1 LLLPLLTALKTK
13 MTVMNRTT
21 QSLVAFAAIFLCLC
35 SPMFILAQNHIVKG
49 VVKDGDGKPVAGAS
63 VTIKGSTKGTNTASD
78 GTYTISLNSPN
89 DVIEISYVGF
99 KPKTIEVKGRTVIDV
114 SLEELKSQ
122 LSDVVVVGYGTQ
134 KKSDITG
141 AISSVRNKEFK
152 DQPVSNLAQSI
163 QGKVAGIL
171 VTTPSGTPGAGLL
184 VSVRGANNPL
194 YVVDGVPMLSESNS
208 ALSTSYN
215 TNGDVEGSGQNI
227 SSISDINPDDI
238 ESIEILKDASSA
250 SIYGARAANGVVLIT
265 TKRGKNGK
273 TDFSFNSFAGIQNV
287 ARKIPFLDSKGFVA
301 LEEDARK
308 QDLIAYQQDPT
319 PFNDL
324 YPGFDPSVL
333 TNPLPDSWNTGVNT
347 NWENQI
353 FRTAPI
359 NNLQLSA
366 RGGNEKTKFF
376 VAGNYFDQQG
386 IVIENYYKR
395 ASFRMNL
402 DNKVSN
408 YVSIGANV
416 AFTYAKNRRSF
427 NDDTY
432 TGIVTNAIGAS
443 PLMPVYNPDGSY
455 ADYTLYQASW
465 LSDNPVKSAK
475 EIKAF
480 TTNYR
485 FLGTVF
491 TDIQILKSLKF
502 RSSFTT
508 DYTNIIDNQFFDPIT
523 SDGAPVGGKAIEGN
537 YRSLTWLNENI
548 LTYNN
553 SFGKSNLTAVGG
565 YTVQASPSPEQK
577 VVQGQGFPA
586 GSGLQDVYDASI
598 ITPVTS
604 IPPPIGWGL
613 ESFLARVNY
622 SYDEKYLLTLSA
634 RYDGS
639 SRFAQGHQWGLFPAF
654 SAGWVL
660 SKEKFL
666 EKSDWLTNL
675 KLRVSYGL
683 TGDQEIPAGQATS
696 TWIPARY
703 DGNAGLRPN
712 TIGNPDLTWQRNK
725 MFNIGSDFE
734 IQHGKI
740 SGSLEFFKGDRTQL
754 LAQSVLPAT
763 SGIGSQYTN
772 AGDIE
777 NKGVEFSLMA
787 YPVKNTNFS
796 WSISFNISYIKD
808 KIKSLYSDNEQIF
821 AYNDL
826 FPTHILKVGQAIG
839 TFLGYQYL
847 GVDPQT
853 GNPNYGD
860 SLQPLGKA
868 TPDYFGGLTNDF
880 KYKNWDLSIVTQFS
894 IGNKVYNLIRT
905 TYQTLGYS
913 PGGWD
918 ANNVLY
924 QVYANNATVV
934 NKRWEKAGDK
944 TAIPRAS
951 LIFQNYNQQ
960 SSQFIENASFFRI
973 RTVNLGYTFKPKH
986 AGVYN
991 SLRLYLQAQNLWVLT
1006 KYYGFDPEVSSNGG
1020 SNPETAGVDYAAY
1033 PQART
1038 FTFGV
1043 NFNF

>member
-1 LLLPLLTALKTK
+1 MNLTKRTMLVLLTMLTLSLTSTTAL
-13 MTVMNRTT
+13 
-21 QSLVAFAAIFLCLC
+21 
-35 SPMFILAQNHIVKG
+35 LAQNLTVKGIVK
-49 VVKDGDGKPVAGAS
+49 DAEGKPIVGAS
-63 VTIKGSTKGTNTASD
+63 VLIKGTTKGVNTGAD
-78 GTYTISLNSPN
+78 GSFSIVVNAPN
-89 DVIEISYVGF
+89 NTLEISSVGF
-99 KPKTIEVKGRTVIDV
+99 KTQSIAVKGRTTIDV
-114 SLEELKSQ
+114 TLEEARSQ

-208 ALSTSYN
+208 SLSTSYN
-215 TNGDVEGSGQNI
+215 TNGDEEGSGQNI

-273 TDFSFNSFAGIQNV
+273 TEFSFNSFAGLQNV
-287 ARKIPFLDSKGFVA
+287 SRKIPFLDSKGFVA

-308 QDLIAYQQDPT
+308 QDLIAYNQDPT
-319 PFNDL
+319 PFNNL
-324 YPGFDPSVL
+324 YPGFDPSLL
-333 TNPLPDSWNTGVNT
+333 TNPLPASWNTGVNT

-359 NNLQLSA
+359 SNLQLSA
-366 RGGNEKTKFF
+366 RGGNDKTKFF
-376 VAGNYFDQQG
+376 IAGNYFDQQG

-395 ASFRMNL
+395 ASFRMNI

-408 YVSIGANV
+408 HVSIGANV
-416 AFTYAKNRRSF
+416 AFTYGKNRRSF

-443 PLMPVYNPDGSY
+443 PLMPVYNADGTY
-455 ADYTLYQASW
+455 TDYTQYQASW

-475 EIKAF
+475 AIKAF

-491 TDIQILKSLKF
+491 TEIQFLKNLKF
-502 RSSFTT
+502 RTSFTT
-508 DYTNIIDNQFFDPIT
+508 DYTNLIDNQFFDPIT

-537 YRSLTWLNENI
+537 YRSMTWLNENV
-548 LTYNN
+548 LSYSN
-553 SFGKSNLTAVGG
+553 SFGKSTLNAILG
-565 YTVQASPSPEQK
+565 YTMQASPNPEKK
-577 VVQGQGFPA
+577 VVKGQGFPQ
-586 GSGLQDVYDASI
+586 GSGLEDVYDASI
-598 ITPVTS
+598 ITPV
-604 IPPPIGWGL
+604 ILPPPIGWGL
-613 ESFLARVNY
+613 ESYLARANY
-622 SYDEKYLLTLSA
+622 SYDEKYLLSVSA

-639 SRFAQGHQWGLFPAF
+639 SRFAPGHQWGLFPAF

-660 SKEKFL
+660 TKEKFL
-666 EKSDWLTNL
+666 SKSEKLSNL

-683 TGDQEIPAGQATS
+683 TGDQEIPAAQDTS
-696 TWIPARY
+696 VWTPSRY
-703 DGNAGLRPN
+703 DGNAGLRPSN
-712 TIGNPDLTWQRNK
+712 IGNSLLTWQRNK
-725 MFNIGSDFE
+725 MFNIGVDFE
-734 IQHGKI
+734 IDHGKI
-740 SGSLEFFKGDRTQL
+740 SGSVEYFKGDRTKL

-763 SGIGSQYTN
+763 SGFGSYYTN

-777 NKGVEFSLMA
+777 NQGVELSLAA
-787 YPVKNTNFS
+787 YPIKNANFS
-796 WSISFNISYIKD
+796 WNISFNISYIKD
-808 KIKSLYSDNEQIF
+808 RIKSLYTDNEQLF
-821 AYNDL
+821 AYTDL
-826 FPTHILKVGQAIG
+826 FPSHVLKVGQAVG
-839 TFLGYQYL
+839 TFLGYKYL

-853 GNPNYGD
+853 GNPSYSD
-860 SLQPLGKA
+860 SLQPIGKA
-868 TPDYFGGLTNDF
+868 SPDYFGGLTNDF

-918 ANNVLY
+918 ANNNLY
-924 QVYANNATVV
+924 QVYANNATIV
-934 NKRWEKAGDK
+934 NKRWKKAGDK
-944 TAIPRAS
+944 TDIPRAS

-960 SSQFIENASFFRI
+960 SSQFVENASFFRI
-973 RTVNLGYTFKPKH
+973 RTVNLGYSFRPKH
-986 AGVYN
+986 PGVYN
-991 SLRLYLQAQNLWVLT
+991 SMRLYLQAQNLWVLT

-1020 SNPETAGVDYAAY
+1020 ANPTTAGVDYAAY

>member
-1 LLLPLLTALKTK
+1 MNQTTK
-13 MTVMNRTT
+13 
-21 QSLVAFAAIFLCLC
+21 SFVAKAAIFLC
-35 SPMFILAQNHIVKG
+35 MFFPSVIFAQTHVVKG
-49 VVKDGDGKPVAGAS
+49 TIKDADGKPIAGAS
-63 VTIKGSTKGTNTASD
+63 IVVKGTAKGTNSAAD
-78 GTYTISLNSPN
+78 GSYSITLNSPN

-99 KPKTIEVKGRTVIDV
+99 KSKTIEVKGRTAIDV
-114 SLEELKSQ
+114 SLEETKSQ

-152 DQPVSNLAQSI
+152 DQPVSNLASSI

-208 ALSTSYN
+208 SLSTSYN
-215 TNGDVEGSGQNI
+215 TNGDEQGSGQNI

-273 TDFSFNSFAGIQNV
+273 TEFSFNSFAGIQNV
-287 ARKIPFLDSKGFVA
+287 ARKIPFLDSKGFIA
-301 LEEDARK
+301 LTEDARQ
-308 QDLIAYQQDPT
+308 QDFKLYQQDPT
-319 PFNDL
+319 PFEDA

-359 NNLQLSA
+359 ANLQLSA
-366 RGGNEKTKFF
+366 RGGNDKTKFF
-376 VAGNYFDQQG
+376 IAGNYFDQQG

-408 YVSIGANV
+408 HVSIGANM
-416 AFTYAKNRRSF
+416 AFTYGKNRRSF

-443 PLMPVYNPDGSY
+443 PLMPVYNPDGTY
-455 ADYTLYQASW
+455 TDYTLYQASW

-485 FLGTVF
+485 FIGTAF
-491 TDIQILKSLKF
+491 ADIDILKGIKF
-502 RSSFTT
+502 RSSFTA
-508 DYTNIIDNQFFDPIT
+508 DYTDLIDNQFFSPIT

-537 YRSLTWLNENI
+537 YRNLTWLNENI
-548 LTYNN
+548 LTYSN
-553 SFGKSNLTAVGG
+553 SFGKSTINAVGG
-565 YTVQASPSPEQK
+565 FTVQSSRYEK
-577 VVQGQGFPA
+577 NSMKGQGFPT
-586 GSGLQDVYDASI
+586 GSGLENISSAST
-598 ITPVTS
+598 ITSATAQNF
-604 IPPPIGWGL
+604 GWGL
-613 ESFLARVNY
+613 VSFLGRVNY
-622 SYDEKYLLTLSA
+622 IYDEKYLLTASA

-639 SRFAQGHQWGLFPAF
+639 SRFDPSARWGLFPAF

-666 EKSDWLTNL
+666 EKSEWLTNL

-683 TGDQEIPAGQATS
+683 TGDQEIGDFQYLSYWSPS
-696 TWIPARY
+696 RY
-703 DGNAGLRPN
+703 DGNAGLRPSSF
-712 TIGNPDLTWQRNK
+712 GNPNLTWQRNK
-725 MFNIGSDFE
+725 MLNIGVDYE
-734 IQHGKI
+734 ILHGKF
-740 SGSLEFFKGDRTQL
+740 SGSVEFFKGNRTKL
-754 LAQSVLPAT
+754 LAQAVLPAT
-763 SGIGSQYTN
+763 SGFSSYTTN
-772 AGDIE
+772 AGNIE
-777 NKGVEFSLMA
+777 NKGVEFSLNA
-787 YPVKNTNFS
+787 YPVRNKTFS
-796 WSISFNISYIKD
+796 WTISFNISYIKD
-808 KIKSLYSDNEQIF
+808 KILSLYTDNEQLF

-826 FPTHILKVGQAIG
+826 FPTHILKVGQAVG
-839 TFLGYQYL
+839 TFIGYKYN

-853 GNPNYGD
+853 GDPLFGD

-880 KYKNWDLSIVTQFS
+880 KYKNWDLSISTQFS

-905 TYQTLGYS
+905 TYQTLGNS

-924 QVYANNATVV
+924 QVYANNATIV
-934 NKRWEKAGDK
+934 NKRWEKPGDK
-944 TAIPRAS
+944 TDIPRAS
-951 LIFQNYNQQ
+951 LIFENYNQQ

-986 AGVYN
+986 PGVYN
-991 SLRLYLQAQNLWVLT
+991 SMRLYVQAQNLWVLT

>member
-1 LLLPLLTALKTK
+1 MNLTKRTMLVLLTMLALSLTST
-13 MTVMNRTT
+13 TV
-21 QSLVAFAAIFLCLC
+21 LI
-35 SPMFILAQNHIVKG
+35 AQNLTVKGIVK
-49 VVKDGDGKPVAGAS
+49 DAEGKPIEGAS
-63 VTIKGSTKGTNTASD
+63 VLIKGTSKGANTGAD
-78 GTYTISLNSPN
+78 GSFSIVLNAPN
-89 DVIEISYVGF
+89 NTLEISSVGF
-99 KPKTIEVKGRTVIDV
+99 KTQNVAVKGRTTINVT
-114 SLEELKSQ
+114 LEEARSQ

-208 ALSTSYN
+208 SLSTSYN
-215 TNGDVEGSGQNI
+215 TNGDEEGSGQNI

-273 TDFSFNSFAGIQNV
+273 TEFSFNSFAGLQKV

-308 QDLIAYQQDPT
+308 QDLIAYNQDPT
-319 PFNDL
+319 PFNNL
-324 YPGFDPSVL
+324 YPGFDPAVL
-333 TNPLPDSWNTGVNT
+333 TNPLPASWNTGVNT

-359 NNLQLSA
+359 SNLQLSA
-366 RGGNEKTKFF
+366 RGGNDKTKFF
-376 VAGNYFDQQG
+376 IAGNYFDQQG

-395 ASFRMNL
+395 ASFRMNI

-408 YVSIGANV
+408 HVSIGANV
-416 AFTYAKNRRSF
+416 AFTYGKNRRSF

-443 PLMPVYNPDGSY
+443 PLMPVYNADGSY
-455 ADYTLYQASW
+455 ADYTQYQASW

-475 EIKAF
+475 AIKAF

-491 TDIQILKSLKF
+491 AEIQFLKNLKF

-508 DYTNIIDNQFFDPIT
+508 DYTNLIDNQFFDPIT

-537 YRSLTWLNENI
+537 YRSMTWLNENV
-548 LTYNN
+548 LSYSN
-553 SFGKSNLTAVGG
+553 SFGKSTLNAIVG
-565 YTVQASPSPEQK
+565 YTMQASPNPEKK
-577 VVQGQGFPA
+577 VVKGQGFPQ
-586 GSGLQDVYDASI
+586 GSGLEDVYDASI
-598 ITPVTS
+598 ITPV
-604 IPPPIGWGL
+604 ILPPPIGWGL
-613 ESFLARVNY
+613 ESYLARANY
-622 SYDEKYLLTLSA
+622 SYDEKYLLSISA

-639 SRFAQGHQWGLFPAF
+639 SRFASGHQWGLFPAF

-660 SKEKFL
+660 TKEKFL
-666 EKSDWLTNL
+666 SKSERLTNL

-683 TGDQEIPAGQATS
+683 TGDQEIPAAQFSNVWTPS
-696 TWIPARY
+696 RY
-703 DGNAGLRPN
+703 DGNAGLRPFN
-712 TIGNPDLTWQRNK
+712 IGNPLLSWQQNK
-725 MFNIGSDFE
+725 MFNIGADFE
-734 IQHGKI
+734 IDHGKI
-740 SGSLEFFKGDRTQL
+740 SGSIEYFKGDRTKL

-763 SGIGSQYTN
+763 SGFASQYTN
-772 AGDIE
+772 AGLIE
-777 NKGVEFSLMA
+777 NQGVELSLAA
-787 YPVKNTNFS
+787 YPIKTTNFS
-796 WSISFNISYIKD
+796 WNISFNISYIKD
-808 KIKSLYSDNEQIF
+808 RIKSLYTDNEQLF
-821 AYNDL
+821 AYTDL
-826 FPTHILKVGQAIG
+826 FPSHILKVGQAVG
-839 TFLGYQYL
+839 TFLGYKYL

-853 GNPNYGD
+853 GNPSYSD
-860 SLQPLGKA
+860 SLQPIGKA
-868 TPDYFGGLTNDF
+868 SPDYFGGLTNDF

-918 ANNVLY
+918 ANNNLY
-924 QVYANNATVV
+924 QVYANNATIV
-934 NKRWEKAGDK
+934 NKRWEKVGDK
-944 TAIPRAS
+944 TDIPRAS

-960 SSQFIENASFFRI
+960 SSQFVENASFLRI
-973 RTVNLGYTFKPKH
+973 RTVNLGYSFRPKH
-986 AGVYN
+986 PVVYN
-991 SLRLYLQAQNLWVLT
+991 SMRLYVQAQNLWVLT
-1006 KYYGFDPEVSSNGG
+1006 NYYGFDPEVSSNGG
-1020 SNPETAGVDYAAY
+1020 ANPTTAGVDYAAY